1 MGDTLLCPSAR
12 VYRPQARET
21 GSPKRRANQTAWR
34 CGELNIRR
42 KLLPMYPV
50 QTVTHLSA
58 GHRQDNEGRR
68 QPGRSRDSR
77 YKPKSMGTR
86 QSNLTPSLYLYD
98 LQPLDRLS
106 AFVHKRAVAR
116 LS

>member
-58 GHRQDNEGRR
+58 GHGPRSGRKANCLAFRMTNVRQADEGQRK
-68 QPGRSRDSR
+68 RSEIV
-77 YKPKSMGTR
+77 TR
-86 QSNLTPSLYLYD
+86 ERFRSSQKFAP
-98 LQPLDRLS
+98 PLI
-106 AFVHKRAVAR
+106 
-116 LS
+116 